1 MKRFH
6 NLDFLRALAMMM
18 GLVIHAPLIFW
29 LPDFAKVYGIDN
41 IAPAQEWINIIGRFI
56 SSWRMPLFFLLSGF
70 FAILVIE
77 RKGTL
82 QFIKDRIIRV
92 GLTCLVFSS
101 LYDISDGSFDYTTLH
116 LWFLYE
122 LMILVLVF
130 SLLYKFNIIKDFVIG
145 VFEGR
150 VFFDQNLAE

>member
-29 LPDFAKVYGIDN
+29 IPDFAKVYGIDN

-70 FAILVIE
+70 FCNSSYRKKRYITIL
-77 RKGTL
+77 KG
-82 QFIKDRIIRV
+82 
-92 GLTCLVFSS
+92 S
-101 LYDISDGSFDYTTLH
+101 LY
-116 LWFLYE
+116 
-122 LMILVLVF
+122 
-130 SLLYKFNIIKDFVIG
+130 
-145 VFEGR
+145 
-150 VFFDQNLAE
+150 